1 MTPGESE
8 IIAFARR
15 WGFAPDSPALRAAL
29 THRSAAASPAES
41 NERLE
46 FLGDALLSAFVARF
60 LLDALPPD
68 TREGVLSRARTEL
81 VRRETLARAARALG
95 VAGLLIVGSGERK
108 ANRHENDSLLAD
120 AYEALVAAVYRE
132 RGGDATDAFLRETL
146 ADALTAV
153 AAAPPAPDPKTDL
166 QMRLQASGRGLPAYR
181 IIEATGNEQ
190 SPVFTAEVLTAD
202 GTSLGTGT
210 GASKRAAQTDAARAA
225 LANLPPEPLPERGN
239 PG

>member
-41 NERLE
+41 SERLE

-81 VRRETLARAARALG
+81 VRRETLARAISSSGQKCSSLSMPIWISEMLVDSSGSRKPADRPIATQLPIQKRRTWPARKRTRFG
-95 VAGLLIVGSGERK
+95 SPRTSPSSWPRSVAS
-108 ANRHENDSLLAD
+108 AWSSL
-120 AYEALVAAVYRE
+120 
-132 RGGDATDAFLRETL
+132 
-146 ADALTAV
+146 
-153 AAAPPAPDPKTDL
+153 
-166 QMRLQASGRGLPAYR
+166 M
-181 IIEATGNEQ
+181 
-190 SPVFTAEVLTAD
+190 
-202 GTSLGTGT
+202 
-210 GASKRAAQTDAARAA
+210 
-225 LANLPPEPLPERGN
+225 
-239 PG
+239 